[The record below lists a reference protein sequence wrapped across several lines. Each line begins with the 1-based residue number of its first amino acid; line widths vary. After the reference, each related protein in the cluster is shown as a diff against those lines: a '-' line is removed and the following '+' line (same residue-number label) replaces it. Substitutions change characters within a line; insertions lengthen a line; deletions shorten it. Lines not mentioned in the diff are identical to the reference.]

1 MMDPRTLQLDPDQPR
16 ENLDSEH
23 VTSIATKIQ
32 HEGFDERKFITVRKT
47 KGGIYI
53 VQDGNH
59 RLVASVEAGVKEIPV
74 FLIEE
79 DSDLTVEE
87 EAVLRLD
94 QCADNMGRPMKPMEI
109 INTCESAIESGVPL
123 DEIAGKMGKS
133 VQSIQRDRILAKA
146 PGKLKEELTEGT
158 LSKQVVVHLTEIAIN
173 RENAGEKFN
182 VTKAVKKAKSGGKNM
197 KTQIA
202 AIDKYIAEVI
212 LSDKGRSKSM
222 FDKDQTSTEK
232 TEKLHDKGWITDH
245 NDKDFTVKN
254 AGSLWKALGNGLTR
268 YLEGPLGNGHAGSI
282 TKIPGMT
289 AFEVRHMAKE
299 VKRLYEKLDPI
310 ATEMEAVVNA

>member
-1 MMDPRTLQLDPDQPR
+1 MIDPRTLRLDEDQPR
-16 ENLDSEH
+16 ESLDKEQLEDL
-23 VTSIATKIQ
+23 VRKMTN
-32 HEGFDERKFITVRKT
+32 EGFNEKKFVEADEFETGEIIVRH
-47 KGGIYI
+47 
-53 VQDGNH
+53 GNH
-59 RLVASVEAGVKEIPV
+59 RATASVEVGIREIPV
-74 FLIEE
+74 LITKVEKPY
-79 DSDLTVEE
+79 TVEE
-87 EAVLRLD
+87 DAVLRLE
-94 QCADNMGRPMKPMEI
+94 QCADNMGRPMKPMEL
-109 INTCESAIESGVPL
+109 INTAENAIIAGVPL
-123 DEIAGKMGKS
+123 DEIAGMLGKS
-133 VQSIQRDRILAKA
+133 AQSIQRDRILAKA

-173 RENAGEKFN
+173 RKNAGEKFN
-182 VTKAVKKAKSGGKNM
+182 VTKAVKKAKSGGKNV
-197 KTQIA
+197 KSQIA
-202 AIDKYIAEVI
+202 AVDKYIAEVI